1 MSKIK
6 CQAISVSA
14 ECGFINVAQ
23 QKYESGAAFSLFD
36 KDVLAWRLSLKLG
49 TWLAFRPYLFVCA
62 LQLNAQCHLEVA
74 LSS

>member
-1 MSKIK
+1 MFKIK

-14 ECGFINVAQ
+14 VCGFINVAQ
-23 QKYESGAAFSLFD
+23 QKYESGAVFSLFD

-49 TWLAFRPYLFVCA
+49 NVACIPTIPFVRV